1 MGLVKKKCLWFV
13 CGMALLAQA
22 GSLLARALPIEVT
35 DDQGHQVRLTAPA
48 QRVITLS
55 PHATELVFAAGGG
68 ERIVATVNASD
79 FPPAARTL
87 PRIGD
92 GLSPN
97 PERVLLT
104 RPDLV
109 IGWQPSQFSSLS
121 SLAIPTFLSNPKTLK
136 SIPDSIEILGNL
148 LGTSETANTRAAS
161 LKQTLER
168 LKQYTSTKTPVRV
181 FIQVGD
187 EPEYTL
193 NRSHLLSHLIEQCG
207 GINIFSAAAATA
219 PKISAESVLSQKPDL
234 ILLGRIGATAE
245 PTTDSSAL
253 SYWRRLNLPAAMLGQ
268 IFVMDSD
275 VLYRPGPRLIE
286 AAETIC
292 SLIQQARK

>member
-1 MGLVKKKCLWFV
+1 LGLIKKKCVWFA
-13 CGMALLAQA
+13 CGIAWLAQA
-22 GSLLARALPIEVT
+22 GLVLARTLPIEAT

-48 QRVITLS
+48 QRVVTLS
-55 PHATELVFAAGGG
+55 PHATELVSAAGGG
-68 ERIVATVNASD
+68 DRIVATVNASD
-79 FPPAARTL
+79 FPPSARTL

-97 PERVLLT
+97 PERILLT

-121 SLAIPTFLSNPKTLK
+121 QLSVPTFLSNPKTLSSIPK
-136 SIPDSIEILGNL
+136 SIETLGKM
-148 LGTSETANTRAAS
+148 LGTSEIANIRAAS
-161 LKQTLER
+161 LNQILAR
-168 LKQYTSTKTPVRV
+168 LKQYSRPDTQVRV

-187 EPEYTL
+187 TPEYTL
-193 NRSHLLSHLIEQCG
+193 NRAHLLSEIIEQCG
-207 GINIFSAAAATA
+207 GINVFGSAAAAA

-234 ILLGRIGATAE
+234 VLIGRIGATAQ
-245 PTTDSSAL
+245 PTQDLAAL
-253 SYWRRLNLPAAMLGQ
+253 SYWQRLNLTAGMAGQ
-268 IFVMDSD
+268 VYVMDSD